1 MADDKL
7 DVLLRTTDN
16 TTMSLEQSKK
26 FNNTKRK
33 INGICKA
40 LSLNTQK
47 YDPQK
52 TVENISAYITSTN
65 KLDRILYSEIS
76 NYVYSLE
83 MSERGIFATNLEKL
97 LLYSLNDNNEVSE
110 DCKKMIVK
118 IYDHFQLALHQIEN
132 VNNIFANSIEE
143 AKTEYDGHRFRSR
156 LEARWAVFFN
166 AVGLTYEYEIEGFEM
181 DGTRYLPDFYIPS
194 LNRWFEIKGK
204 PLSLDEIKK
213 CEEFCRRLDNE
224 NIKYSVLIGSPNLCA
239 IRIGEFFGILEYVWE
254 WPSEKYPDNYRIQA
268 PKELIEDEYYSRFV
282 KGLWVVPDKTEEEVA
297 VAAIAAG
304 KARFEFGEKPDV

>member
-1 MADDKL
+1 MADDNL

-40 LSLNTQK
+40 LSMNTQK
-47 YDPQK
+47 YAPQK

-83 MSERGIFATNLEKL
+83 MPERGIFATNLEKL
-97 LLYSLNDNNEVSE
+97 LLYSLDDNNGVSE

-132 VNNIFANSIEE
+132 VNNIFADSIEE
-143 AKTEYDGHRFRSR
+143 AKEN
-156 LEARWAVFFN
+156 LQKQ
-166 AVGLTYEYEIEGFEM
+166 
-181 DGTRYLPDFYIPS
+181 
-194 LNRWFEIKGK
+194 IKGVEK
-204 PLSLDEIKK
+204 EYISILGIFAAIVLAFVGGITFSTSVLQNISAVSV
-213 CEEFCRRLDNE
+213 FRLLLVVDFLAFVLINVIYILVKFIFTINE
-224 NIKYSVLIGSPNLCA
+224 KNAKLFNIKALNIACLVIA
-239 IRIGEFFGILEYVWE
+239 IIIVISWMLNANQIPYVISEFLPW
-254 WPSEKYPDNYRIQA
+254 
-268 PKELIEDEYYSRFV
+268 
-282 KGLWVVPDKTEEEVA
+282 
-297 VAAIAAG
+297 G
-304 KARFEFGEKPDV
+304 K

>member
-16 TTMSLEQSKK
+16 TTMSLEQSK
-26 FNNTKRK
+26 K

-143 AKTEYDGHRFRSR
+143 AKENLQKQIKGVEKEYITILGIFAAIVLAFVGGITFSTSVLQNISATSIFR
-156 LEARWAVFFN
+156 LLLVVDFLAFVLINTIYILLKFIFAINDKNTKLFN
-166 AVGLTYEYEIEGFEM
+166 IKALNIACLLIAIIIVISWIFNV
-181 DGTRYLPDFYIPS
+181 DQVPDFISNYLP
-194 LNRWFEIKGK
+194 W
-204 PLSLDEIKK
+204 
-213 CEEFCRRLDNE
+213 
-224 NIKYSVLIGSPNLCA
+224 
-239 IRIGEFFGILEYVWE
+239 
-254 WPSEKYPDNYRIQA
+254 
-268 PKELIEDEYYSRFV
+268 IE
-282 KGLWVVPDKTEEEVA
+282 
-297 VAAIAAG
+297 
-304 KARFEFGEKPDV
+304 

>member
-1 MADDKL
+1 MADDNL

-40 LSLNTQK
+40 LYMNTQK

-97 LLYSLNDNNEVSE
+97 LLYSLDDNNEVSE

-132 VNNIFANSIEE
+132 VNNIFADSIEE
-143 AKTEYDGHRFRSR
+143 AKENLQKQIKGVEKEYISILGIFAAIVLAFVGGITFSTSVLQNISAVSVFRLLLVVDFLAFVLINVIYILVKFIFTINEKNAKLFNIKALNIACLVIAIIIVIS
-156 LEARWAVFFN
+156 WMFN
-166 AVGLTYEYEIEGFEM
+166 ANQIPYFISEF
-181 DGTRYLPDFYIPS
+181 LP
-194 LNRWFEIKGK
+194 WGK
-204 PLSLDEIKK
+204 
-213 CEEFCRRLDNE
+213 
-224 NIKYSVLIGSPNLCA
+224 
-239 IRIGEFFGILEYVWE
+239 
-254 WPSEKYPDNYRIQA
+254 
-268 PKELIEDEYYSRFV
+268 
-282 KGLWVVPDKTEEEVA
+282 
-297 VAAIAAG
+297 
-304 KARFEFGEKPDV
+304 